1 MKILTKPLQPR
12 WKKVLADL
20 WENKLRTLLVVAS
33 IAVGVFAVGTI
44 ITTYVV
50 LSTDVGLTFAAR
62 NPANIDIHTSPF
74 SDNVVRS
81 IERQTEVQ
89 DAEGRRI
96 IAVRTRINGGTWKNI
111 KLVGI
116 EDFYQM
122 NINLLKAIE
131 GKSIPGRQELVIS
144 HDFLNSTG
152 FQVGD
157 RVEIELP
164 NGDTRLLPLVGL
176 VSDQTT
182 NGADF
187 IGGANGFI
195 TMETMDWLGLGDSFN
210 RLYVR
215 VNGDSNNENEIQ
227 SIAKRV
233 EEKVE
238 NNNLNIYQTD
248 IQASNQHPM
257 ASIVL
262 AILGVMTAL
271 GGLILVLSGS
281 LIVNTLNALLS
292 QHLRQIGVMKLVGG
306 RSIQIMGMYLV
317 LILAYGFAALA
328 IALPLSGLAG
338 YKLAEF
344 AVGFINAELLG
355 FRIVPLSIILQVL
368 IALLIPL
375 IAGFIPVKN
384 GSRINVRRAISSDR
398 QVGQVSYQNDV
409 LNRLSQRLRWLSRPV
424 ILSLR
429 NTFRQKGRLL
439 LTIFTLTMGG
449 AIFIAV
455 FNVRASMATFL
466 DQIERHFMAD
476 ISLDFSKPYPITQ
489 VEKLV
494 FSIPGIE
501 HVEAWG
507 AARVDILNPDD
518 TVMEKLTIM
527 APPHDSKLVDA
538 DLVDGRWLMAGEEK
552 AVVVSDMIYDYYPR
566 LKPGAVISV
575 ETPKGREQDWTVVG
589 VFRFTDMMDDI
600 LAYAD
605 QTFIT
610 DMLDTSNQAMNFR
623 IVTSEHSSEQQEQ
636 IGRALDEYLRDRG
649 YSVSSVEAG
658 SFTKQ
663 QSGKAINVLIVFLL
677 LMALLTAIVGSI
689 GLTGTMGMNVME
701 RTREFGVMRAIGAVD
716 GEIIKS
722 VVIEGGFIGLIT
734 WFFAV
739 VVSFPISEVLLRII
753 SEAMLGSRLQLTFTY
768 QGFLIWLGAVLLLAL
783 VASLIPAR
791 SAAKLTIREVLAYE

>member
-1 MKILTKPLQPR
+1 MNNQTKTLKPR

-50 LSTDVGLTFAAR
+50 LSTDVGSTFAAR
-62 NPANIDIHTSPF
+62 NPANIDIHASPF
-74 SDNVVRS
+74 SKNFVRS
-81 IERQTEVQ
+81 IERQPGVRE
-89 DAEGRRI
+89 AEGRYI
-96 IAVRTRINGGTWKNI
+96 IAVRSSIDGGTWKNI
-111 KLVGI
+111 KLVGV
-116 EDFYQM
+116 EDFNQM
-122 NINLLKAIE
+122 NINLLKVIE
-131 GKSIPGRQELVIS
+131 GKSVPGRRELVMS

-157 RVEIELP
+157 WVEIELP
-164 NGDTRLLPLVGL
+164 NGDSRLLLLVGL

-187 IGGANGFI
+187 IGGANGFV
-195 TMETMDWLGLGDSFN
+195 TMETMDWLGLGNSYN

-215 VNGDSNNENEIQ
+215 VDGDSNNESEIQ
-227 SIAKRV
+227 SVAALVEAKI
-233 EEKVE
+233 E
-238 NNNLNIYQTD
+238 NNNLDIYQTE

-257 ASIVL
+257 SSIVL
-262 AILGVMTAL
+262 AILGVMTAI

-317 LILAYGFAALA
+317 LILAYGLAALA
-328 IALPLSGLAG
+328 IALPLSGIAG

-355 FRIVPLSIILQVL
+355 FRIVPLSILLQVL

-375 IAGFIPVKN
+375 IAGFFPVKN

-398 QVGQVSYQNDV
+398 QVGQVSYHSDWI
-409 LNRLSQRLRWLSRPV
+409 NRLSQWLRWLSRPV

-439 LTIFTLTMGG
+439 LTVFTLTMGG

-455 FNVRASMATFL
+455 FNVRASMGTFL

-476 ISLDFSKPYPITQ
+476 ISLEFSKPYPVTQ
-489 VEKLV
+489 VEKLI

-501 HVEAWG
+501 FAEAWG

-518 TVMEKLTIM
+518 TTMEKLAIM
-527 APPHDSKLVDA
+527 APPSDSKLVDA
-538 DLVDGRWLMAGEEK
+538 DLVDGRWLIPGEEK
-552 AVVVSDMIYDYYPR
+552 AVVVSDMIYNYYPR
-566 LKPGAVISV
+566 LEPGAVIRID
-575 ETPKGREQDWTVVG
+575 TPKGREQDWTVVG
-589 VFRFTDMMDDI
+589 VFRFTDMMEDI

-605 QTFIT
+605 QAFIT
-610 DMLDTSNQAMNFR
+610 DLLDTPNQAMNYR
-623 IVTSEHSSEQQEQ
+623 LVTTEHNSVQQQQ
-636 IGRALDEYLRDRG
+636 IGRTLDEYLRDRG
-649 YSVSSVEAG
+649 YLVSSVEAG
-658 SFTKQ
+658 SFTQ
-663 QSGKAINVLIVFLL
+663 EQSGKAINVLIIFLL
-677 LMALLTAIVGSI
+677 MMALLTAVVGSI

-701 RTREFGVMRAIGAVD
+701 RTREIGVMRAIGAVD
-716 GEIIKS
+716 VEIIKS

-734 WFFAV
+734 WLLAV
-739 VVSFPISEVLLRII
+739 VVSFPISEILLRII

-768 QGFLIWLGAVLLLAL
+768 QGFLIWLGAVLLLAV

-791 SAAKLTIREVLAYE
+791 NAAKLTIREVLAYE